1 MIGVADTC
9 FLIDWARFSQRDLL
23 FELFELVLVP
33 EQVLA
38 EVRSESTL
46 LWLSRQLG
54 RRRLRLFTPLPR
66 QLEEAYRIVRASYAI
81 HGLRRLDLPEALCLV
96 VGREHGYM
104 VLTENRGALM
114 VREVLPE
121 LSDVVVWRALEVL
134 RELLLRQ
141 HVSARSEEEVRAL
154 FRRYEEETLHIFPRD
169 ELEAVVEE
177 VLRSARGRGARGAEA

>member
-23 FELFELVLVP
+23 FELFEFMLVP

-54 RRRLRLFTPLPR
+54 RRRLQLFTPLPR

-96 VGREHGYM
+96 VGREHGYV

-121 LSDVVVWRALEVL
+121 LSDVVIWRALEIL

-141 HVSARSEEEVRAL
+141 HVSARSEEEVRAF

-177 VLRSARGRGARGAEA
+177 VLRSARGRGA